1 MIHRLVAEAFI
12 PNPDNLPLINHKD
25 ETPSNNHADNLE
37 WCTHAYNNTYNNVAI
52 RRAEPLRKRIYAY
65 NIKGDKVYEFE
76 SVQETCR
83 TLNLS
88 SGNLSDCCNGIIQ
101 TYHNLAWSYSEL
113 SIDEIKERFSA
124 KQNKYDRISKKVKQ
138 YSLKGDFIAEYPSTR
153 EAGRQLGF
161 SSSLIARVCRGEA
174 ESTHG

>member
-1 MIHRLVAEAFI
+1 M
-12 PNPDNLPLINHKD
+12 
-25 ETPSNNHADNLE
+25 
-37 WCTHAYNNTYNNVAI
+37 
-52 RRAEPLRKRIYAY
+52 YAY
-65 NIKGDKVYEFE
+65 NKNGDMVYKFNSGREA
-76 SVQETCR
+76 CR

-153 EAGRQLGF
+153 EAGR
-161 SSSLIARVCRGEA
+161 
-174 ESTHG
+174 